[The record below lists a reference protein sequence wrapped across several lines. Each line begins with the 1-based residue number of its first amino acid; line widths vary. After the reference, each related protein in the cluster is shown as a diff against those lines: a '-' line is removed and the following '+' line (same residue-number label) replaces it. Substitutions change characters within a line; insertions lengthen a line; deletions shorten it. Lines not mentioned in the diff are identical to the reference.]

1 MSSIFSGVSAGA
13 AEGLT
18 NSVSAFVN
26 SKAINAV
33 AEAVAQKAEVFAE
46 EKFQLQFVD
55 INEAAAI
62 AESRIKSKSEMPQ
75 DQKPK
80 AVDKTRPVADKVVN
94 KEDELDKEAKA
105 FSQGKPEFDSES
117 LKELHDKIKN
127 GDTAE
132 SIIAKVKEH
141 FPEGTPASQIFD
153 ALAFLL
159 VSVKDPKIKEIV
171 KSAKKQYGEENFEQI
186 DISRAMTKLA
196 SKIDGKDTPESI
208 IDKVI
213 TSFPK
218 GTPASQIFDS
228 LAFLQLALKDD
239 PKIKVIAENAKN
251 QFEGKN
257 SEQIDQG
264 RRMTKLAHSAA
275 TAGLGL
281 GTAKKL
287 HGVFV
292 DMVANENKTPD
303 LYKQLCVQYPVYKDL
318 IKMIKFVQSES
329 GKDLHNGQIDN
340 TYLAAL
346 NNTTKNLQSLVMVYR
361 GFEKKMD
368 QMDRQMFNAI
378 QHFEQLRSAAA
389 A

>member
-1 MSSIFSGVSAGA
+1 MNSIFSGAEAGA
-13 AEGLT
+13 AAAMAG
-18 NSVSAFVN
+18 FVN
-26 SKAINAV
+26 SDAV
-33 AEAVAQKAEVFAE
+33 EKVAAAVAQKGEVIADAKKFAE
-46 EKFQLQFVD
+46 IVD
-55 INEAAAI
+55 PDEAGKIKMAQD
-62 AESRIKSKSEMPQ
+62 KSKSEMP
-75 DQKPK
+75 KNFK
-80 AVDKTRPVADKVVN
+80 SKEVDKTKPVIDKIVK

-117 LKELHDKIKN
+117 LKKLHDKIKN
-127 GDTAE
+127 DDTPE

-159 VSVKDPKIKEIV
+159 ISIKDPKINEIV
-171 KSAKKQYGEENFEQI
+171 KNAKNQYGEENFEQI

-213 TSFPK
+213 TSFSK
-218 GTPASQIFDS
+218 GAPASQIFDS
-228 LAFLQLALKDD
+228 LAFLQLSVKD
-239 PKIKVIAENAKN
+239 PKTKEIVENAKN
-251 QFEGKN
+251 QFGEKN
-257 SEQIDQG
+257 TKQIDHG
-264 RRMTKLAHSAA
+264 RKMSELAHSAA

-303 LYKQLCVQYPVYKDL
+303 LFKQLCVQYPVYKDL

-340 TYLAAL
+340 IYLGAL

-361 GFEKKMD
+361 GFEKKIP
-368 QMDRQMFNAI
+368 QMDRQMENAI
-378 QHFEQLRSAAA
+378 QHFEQLRSAPAA
-389 A
+389 PNHVT